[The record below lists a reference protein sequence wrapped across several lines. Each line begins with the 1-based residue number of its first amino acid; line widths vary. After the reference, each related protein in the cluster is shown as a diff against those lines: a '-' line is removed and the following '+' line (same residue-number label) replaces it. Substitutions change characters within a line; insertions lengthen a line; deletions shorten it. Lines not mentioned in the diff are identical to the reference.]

1 MPLPLLLI
9 PAVASALG
17 GAGAF
22 FLQRRG
28 QKIQENQVALSRI
41 SVDNQRQN
49 SDIQLA
55 SIQANLA
62 AIAEEL
68 KVSSQERAADRAI
81 TIQEKEKDRAL
92 TAYVERLR
100 IESQFLIHRDNIAL
114 RKWEQEKTRELA
126 LLRGE
131 IDGRLTIMRLRE
143 ESKLVVEQMREK
155 HRQSTSPTRTLGY
168 DMVEEHARLDD
179 PYALMVLY
187 SPPKIHYDPSVV
199 VNNISPRD
207 FPDCEYELEHELMN
221 FQMEYESRQR
231 SILLKTG
238 EWNSDYI
245 RGTAAIGSLYREAHM
260 IPTMVLDISI
270 NQTKAFANVSYWA
283 PDFKRYLHFPAS
295 KPILWRELGDHT
307 AEFFSLFSRLW
318 MGLIA
323 DTHYLVHIPIDRRKS
338 PLLPTLLSDLLQNL
352 EEEESLTLVSVVV
365 KHYEGIYAALAED
378 EPLLIASLRLD
389 LVLALAKLPQQMGA
403 QQQLQASLQNWLQPY
418 DVVVVDE
425 LDVLLDAVE
434 GLLGVSDRPYVDQL
448 NQCLKAIGHERCL
461 DIAAACYHRGLER
474 YGRSEYDIAVGDFN
488 QTIQL
493 VPQADAYFERGR
505 CYFRLKQWAEAIG
518 DFDRAISLQPQ
529 RAELYEWRGDVHA
542 AQYEDETA
550 LANYH
555 QAVQLGSMSATGKRD
570 FLQDKRSRE
579 QRQQQAAAA
588 AQKRAED
595 ERQVNASAALERGNQ
610 ALDGEDFEGA
620 IVAFEE
626 AVQLGLSGAVSKLKE
641 AREQAAVLDVTVD
654 LGNGVILGSIPGWT
668 YAEIRR
674 QGLLSR

>member
-62 AIAEEL
+62 ARAEEL

-221 FQMEYESRQR
+221 FQMEYESQQR

-260 IPTMVLDISI
+260 IPTMVLEISI

-307 AEFFSLFSRLW
+307 TSEFFSIFSRLW

-323 DTHYLVHIPIDRRKS
+323 DTHYLVHVPIDRRKS

-352 EEEESLTLVSVVV
+352 EQEESLALISVVV

-403 QQQLQASLQNWLQPY
+403 QQQLQASLHNWLQPY
-418 DVVVVDE
+418 DVVVADE

-461 DIAAACYHRGLER
+461 DIAAACYRRGWER

-488 QTIQL
+488 QTIEL
-493 VPQADAYFERGR
+493 AESALQANAYFERGR
-505 CYFRLKQWAEAIG
+505 CYFQLKQWGEAIT
-518 DFDRAISLQPQ
+518 DFDQSIILQPE
-529 RAELYEWRGDVHA
+529 RAELYEWRGDI
-542 AQYEDETA
+542 YEI
-550 LANYH
+550 
-555 QAVQLGSMSATGKRD
+555 
-570 FLQDKRSRE
+570 LQNH
-579 QRQQQAAAA
+579 
-588 AQKRAED
+588 
-595 ERQVNASAALERGNQ
+595 ERALEDYRKSVYYGSWSAKEKEMQ
-610 ALDGEDFEGA
+610 T
-620 IVAFEE
+620 IKK
-626 AVQLGLSGAVSKLKE
+626 QL
-641 AREQAAVLDVTVD
+641 
-654 LGNGVILGSIPGWT
+654 
-668 YAEIRR
+668 AETRR
-674 QGLLSR
+674 NDSHIWRTSP